1 MTART
6 GWLPPARALY
16 LRPMSSHYHRIER
29 ALHRLAECT
38 GDAPDL
44 DALAA
49 EVGLSPSH
57 FQRVF
62 TAWAGVSPKRFAQYL
77 TLERARACLHNSASV
92 LDAAYAS
99 GLSGPGR
106 LHDLF
111 VAHEAVTPGEY
122 RRRGAGLT
130 ITYGAVHTPFGEALA
145 LTTARGLCGFTFV
158 GPDGPD
164 AALADMVARWP
175 AARFVEDAAAVERV
189 ARPIFA
195 ERREPGAT
203 LNLALHGTPWQ
214 LKVWEALL
222 RIPPGALV
230 SYESVATA
238 VGAPNAAR
246 AVGTAVGDNPIGYV
260 IPCHRVIRKTG
271 AINAYRWGR
280 ARKLALIGWEAARH
294 EGAPLSAQPCEAPR
308 P

>member
-6 GWLPPARALY
+6 GWLPPVCALY
-16 LRPMSSHYHRIER
+16 LRPMSSHYHLVER
-29 ALHRLAECT
+29 ALHRLAQSS

-49 EVGLSPSH
+49 EMGLSPSH

-62 TAWAGVSPKRFAQYL
+62 TEWAGVSPKRFVQYL
-77 TLERARACLHNSASV
+77 TLERARAC
-92 LDAAYAS
+92 
-99 GLSGPGR
+99 

-130 ITYGAVHTPFGEALA
+130 LSYGAVHTPFGEALA
-145 LTTARGLCGFTFV
+145 LTTQRGLCGFTFV
-158 GPDGPD
+158 GPDGRD
-164 AALADMVARWP
+164 AALADVVARWP
-175 AARFVEDAAAVERV
+175 YARFVEDVAAVEKV

-203 LNLALHGTPWQ
+203 LTLALHGTPWQ
-214 LKVWEALL
+214 IKVWEALL

-230 SYESVATA
+230 SYEAIA
-238 VGAPNAAR
+238 AALGAPTAAR

-271 AINAYRWGR
+271 AINEYRWGR

-294 EGAPLSAQPCEAPR
+294 EGASLSAQPCEAPR
-308 P
+308 S